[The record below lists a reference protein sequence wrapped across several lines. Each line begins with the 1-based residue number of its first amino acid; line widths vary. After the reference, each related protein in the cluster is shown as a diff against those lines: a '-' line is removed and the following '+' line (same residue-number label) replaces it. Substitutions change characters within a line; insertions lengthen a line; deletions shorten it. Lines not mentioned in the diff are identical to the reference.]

1 MPDNPEDEL
10 RAAVT
15 AYDERTKQLRAARDT
30 AIRNAATRMKQVDIV
45 RVTGYNRETIRQI
58 VKAGKDSA

>member
-1 MPDNPEDEL
+1 MSDESEDEL

-15 AYDERTKQLRAARDT
+15 AYDDGTKQLRADRDA
-30 AIRNAATRMKQVDIV
+30 AIRKAAKTMKQVDIV

-58 VKAGKDSA
+58 VKAGEGSA